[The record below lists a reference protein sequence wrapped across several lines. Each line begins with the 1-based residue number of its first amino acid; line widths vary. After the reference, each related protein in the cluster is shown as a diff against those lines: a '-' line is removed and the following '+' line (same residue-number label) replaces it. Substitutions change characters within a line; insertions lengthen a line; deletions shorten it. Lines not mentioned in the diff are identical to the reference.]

1 MAEIASY
8 LLREENLEI
17 AVHGSAHQF
26 SDINNHL
33 VNLLESMKK
42 ENPRYAEH
50 LDDTK
55 MPEFEV
61 KYRKHFF
68 ETTLK
73 VNMCVESMVGPSRK
87 EIEDF
92 GALLIA
98 RELLTYGFLLP
109 SIREK
114 GGAYGAG
121 CSLDDSGVISFYSY
135 RDPNIEKT
143 YVNFDQS
150 VKDLLSGAFS
160 E

>member
-1 MAEIASY
+1 
-8 LLREENLEI
+8 
-17 AVHGSAHQF
+17 V
-26 SDINNHL
+26 
-33 VNLLESMKK
+33 VPK
-42 ENPRYAEH
+42 
-50 LDDTK
+50 
-55 MPEFEV
+55 FEV
-61 KYRKHFF
+61 DYRKHYFKS
-68 ETTLK
+68 TLQ
-73 VNMCVESMVGPSRK
+73 VNMCVESMVGPTRK
-87 EIEDF
+87 EVGDF

-121 CSLDDSGVISFYSY
+121 CSLDDSGVISFFSY

-143 YVNFDQS
+143 YENFEQA